1 MELLNK
7 SVLITGAGGFIGL
20 HVVRLFSE
28 NNWEITAVVHK
39 NIPDELK
46 TLNNVKI
53 IQADITDKH
62 VLSQITQ
69 QPDVVVHVAGLASD
83 IGSDALFKKINFETV
98 KTFSRLAK
106 IKFIYISSTDVYG
119 IKDFSGEDED
129 TLPFADKPINPYPKY
144 KIESEKWIR
153 TNLDKNYYVIIRPA
167 DVWGEGDKTLES
179 RVVDFLK
186 SSPFIVHFGKW
197 KGKNRWPLADVESVA
212 KAIYVCANTDDFNG
226 EAINI
231 IDEKFTTID
240 EFYRDIA
247 KKHFPNKRFRTIML
261 PFWTGYILGIISTSL
276 SNLLKLR
283 QPIFDPSHYAIYH
296 VSSNLDFSCEKMKKV
311 LEYYLTKESCFKKI
325 LPDIG

>member
-1 MELLNK
+1 MGLLNK

-20 HVVRLFSE
+20 HVVRIFAKQGW
-28 NNWEITAVVHK
+28 NITAIVHK
-39 NIPDELK
+39 SIPDELK
-46 TLNNVKI
+46 NLNNVKL
-53 IQADITDKH
+53 IQADITDKDI
-62 VLSQITQ
+62 LSVITQ

-83 IGSDALFKKINFETV
+83 IGSDALFRKINFETV
-98 KTFSRLAK
+98 KTFSKLAK
-106 IKFIYISSTDVYG
+106 SKFIYISSTDVYG

-129 TLPFADKPINPYPKY
+129 SLPVEYKTLNPYPKY

-197 KGKNRWPLADVESVA
+197 KGKNRWPLANVENVA
-212 KAIYVCANTDDFNG
+212 KTIYICASTDDFNG

-240 EFYRDIA
+240 EFYRSIA
-247 KKHFPNKRFRTIML
+247 KKYFPNKKFHTIML
-261 PFWTGYILGIISTSL
+261 PFWVGYIWGCFSTTL
-276 SNLLKLR
+276 SNLLKLK
-283 QPIFDPSHYAIYH
+283 QPLFDPSKYAIYH
-296 VSSNLDFSCEKMKKV
+296 VSSNLDFSCKKLKKV
-311 LEYYLTKESCFKKI
+311 LEHNLTTEGDFKKKVF
-325 LPDIG
+325 